1 VPEFVSFM
9 EFVELLSGSEQLRSD
24 FAQDPDATLSTY
36 GLQSLS
42 PLDVQDAIAL
52 VEDNRT
58 VDWSD
63 AYGTGAAAGDS
74 IAFGSGSPAATA
86 PTYDVAPAV
95 ADAAPD
101 PGPESPD
108 TDRAPLEADD
118 IAATELDD
126 SGPAPAGDA
135 VEDAL
140 HDHADLWDG

>member
-1 VPEFVSFM
+1 MPEFVSFM

-24 FAQDPDATLSTY
+24 FAHDPDATLSTY

-86 PTYDVAPAV
+86 STYDVGPAV

-101 PGPESPD
+101 PRPESPD
-108 TDRAPLEADD
+108 TDGAPLEAEDM
-118 IAATELDD
+118 AATELDD
-126 SGPAPAGDA
+126 SGPAQAGDA
-135 VEDAL
+135 VDDAL
-140 HDHADLWDG
+140 HDHTDLWDG